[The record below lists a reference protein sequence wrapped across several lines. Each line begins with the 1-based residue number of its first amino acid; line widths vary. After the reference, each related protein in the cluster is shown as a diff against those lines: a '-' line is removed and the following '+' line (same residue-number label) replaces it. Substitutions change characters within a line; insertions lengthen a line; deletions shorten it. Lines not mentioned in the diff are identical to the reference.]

1 MYEAGG
7 QSKERGLTLLH
18 THSGISK
25 EFNLKFL
32 AQSLAVDTQQ
42 QDVLSNFHAYNTVLS
57 CVQIIVPIASSG
69 RKYMFVL

>member
-1 MYEAGG
+1 MRRADREEGKRA
-7 QSKERGLTLLH
+7 H
-18 THSGISK
+18 TTYVHTGISK